1 MNLRENIRK
10 YSKEKGIPVYKLEE
24 EIGISKGSISKW
36 DDIKPSVDKV
46 KAAADFLGVS
56 IEELLK

>member
-1 MNLRENIRK
+1 MSLKENIRK

-24 EIGISKGSISKW
+24 EIGVSKGSISKW
-36 DDIKPSVDKV
+36 DDVKPSVDKV
-46 KAAADFLGVS
+46 KSVADYLDVS